1 MAKDLNRHFFKEDIQ
16 IANKYMKRCLT
27 SLVIGKTQ
35 IKNHV
40 RGFCDMVQWL
50 RIYLPMQ
57 GTWVQ
62 SLVGEL
68 RSYMLQGN

>member
-1 MAKDLNRHFFKEDIQ
+1 MAEDLNRHFFKEDIQ

-40 RGFCDMVQWL
+40 RGFRDMVRWL
-50 RIYLPMQ
+50 RIHLPMQ
-57 GTWVQ
+57 ETWVQ
-62 SLVGEL
+62 SLVRVLKSHVPWG
-68 RSYMLQGN
+68 G